1 MPELNLITLAELKA
15 AMNIA
20 AGDADEVRDAKLVS
34 AIEGASAAVRK
45 FADRAFGTE
54 EKEGTR
60 TYEYDSSGF
69 LDIDDCMLVHSV
81 AFIFGG
87 FETPIN
93 EFYWRAEPQEG
104 PPYSYLTIPHWAG
117 IYSPQMGFKIN
128 LDVISKDRG
137 WPGLIPTVKVTAN
150 WGWPEVP
157 ADVRRAVIWT
167 AAVMSEKPEEFVSE
181 SIAGYSYTTSNRTS
195 GAPQAIPPQAQD
207 ILASYVRF
215 QI

>member
-1 MPELNLITLAELKA
+1 MPAPNLITLTELKA

-20 AGDADEVRDAKLVS
+20 AGDVDVVRDAKLES
-34 AIEGASAAVRK
+34 AIEGASAAVRR
-45 FADRAFGTE
+45 FADRAFGLPETP
-54 EKEGTR
+54 GIR

-69 LDIDDCMLVHSV
+69 LDIDDCMAVTSV
-81 AFIFGG
+81 AFVFGG
-87 FETPIN
+87 FETPIDQ
-93 EFYWRAEPQEG
+93 FYWRPEPQEG
-104 PPYSYLTIPHWAG
+104 PPYNYLTIPHWAG

-137 WPGLIPTVKVTAN
+137 WPGLIPTVKVTAS

-157 ADVRRAVIWT
+157 ADVRRAAIWT

-207 ILASYVRF
+207 ILAAYVRF